1 MKLKDKQLSPTSLF
15 SPHLFGRVK
24 PFIFIYFIAQIKFLV
39 SVHQR
44 VNFFS
49 SLLNLYTCKNE
60 RFALSEKY
68 ILHFG
73 VYKKLDEEGCKNAK
87 LA

>member
-1 MKLKDKQLSPTSLF
+1 MKLKDKQHSPTSL
-15 SPHLFGRVK
+15 STPRLFGRVK

-44 VNFFS
+44 VNFFFF
-49 SLLNLYTCKNE
+49 LHLYTCKNKN
-60 RFALSEKY
+60 FALSEEY

-73 VYKKLDEEGCKNAK
+73 AYKKLDEEGCKNAK